1 MLWPPHSTAAAPGTT
16 RPAAGGRLQ
25 LGCNSSV
32 SRSVCEG
39 SAGGAACP
47 PARHKVGAEEV
58 LNKVGSSYSCQV
70 EQFEVG
76 AMLQC
81 GAVLCWHKVHF
92 FETAVHMAAVH
103 MASVL

>member
-1 MLWPPHSTAAAPGTT
+1 
-16 RPAAGGRLQ
+16 
-25 LGCNSSV
+25 
-32 SRSVCEG
+32 
-39 SAGGAACP
+39 
-47 PARHKVGAEEV
+47 VGAEEV